1 MAASGSEFH
10 RCALAFTDY
19 ENFLSRWRSACGDAR
34 IRVTCFENLRDD
46 PHGYMRS
53 LAVWLGIEPD
63 FYDEF
68 DFSVLNRNVAVRS
81 RAAQKVVHRLSPLL
95 GTPARNLG
103 RRVYRRMNTK
113 SLSQPSPD
121 DRALRPGARPG
132 DRLGLA
138 RSRPGP
144 GEGGRP
150 LADGEP
156 RPGEN
161 ERVPV

>member
-1 MAASGSEFH
+1 M
-10 RCALAFTDY
+10 
-19 ENFLSRWRSACGDAR
+19 SRWRSACGDAR

-113 SLSQPSPD
+113 SLSQPSPG
-121 DRALRPGARPG
+121 DRAVMAEIDEKMRDANQRLRDRFDVDVRVWGA
-132 DRLGLA
+132 A
-138 RSRPGP
+138 
-144 GEGGRP
+144 
-150 LADGEP
+150 
-156 RPGEN
+156 
-161 ERVPV
+161 